1 MADKTRVKVGSNPSV
16 QVAESTTIVKKV
28 VIGTPIRAVD
38 AARFDATTL
47 DGESASYYLNADNFI
62 NLPNGLQ
69 NIRDIDSG
77 VAITGITRIEGT
89 IVPSEDRRYNLGT
102 PTKRFGSIYLEGE
115 TLYVGNLSVSDAGDG
130 KMQTAEANFTGDVDS
145 NGNPIAELSNIKVV
159 STLDSAQVIDMINRW
174 VRDTD
179 GDSNGGPGLDSY
191 FDSAYVQARV
201 DTEFL
206 DDLIDSD
213 FINRNLDK
221 IQIEDIIADT
231 VDSAFVDL
239 LQNPAGIKW
248 STSGNNSQFRTAT
261 SYLDSDRTEYTI
273 RSSSFQNN
281 LLQLELASFT
291 PTVSVSGQSLNWDV
305 PASSFS
311 VTVDNPTDFANRYIA
326 SVGSITE
333 TGGDVHETLSD
344 FTTSGPSQTP
354 AGGVD
359 WNQTFSTNSTAYIRS
374 TSTTITGGS
383 ASASVTFLED
393 DNSTFSTVS
402 FTTNWTTPN
411 VSISMSNL
419 SGNIFLDPY
428 ESTSYNV
435 SVSGFSNSSNYANTV
450 TPTGGTVSNS
460 SGSGTFTFTDPIHQ
474 DNTGSRTLSV
484 SSQMTRPAGVTGTE
498 YTVTD
503 TASDTSLSTSWTF
516 PSISIFTNSV
526 NTSPTNSDIVNG
538 TSFTS
543 DVTQYSNQTRTFSGT
558 VNNSQSTP
566 QAFWFGVRSSATQP
580 STFKTG
586 ASSSLLSDV
595 TPTEVT
601 VNLNNTYTDE
611 DYDFYGLTLQP
622 GNTYV
627 SIS

>member
-1 MADKTRVKVGSNPSV
+1 MANETRVKVGSNPSV
-16 QVAESTTIVKKV
+16 KVSESTTIIKKV
-28 VIGTPIRAVD
+28 VVGTPIRAVD

-47 DGESASYYLNADNFI
+47 DGESASYYLNADNFV
-62 NLPNGLQ
+62 NLPDGLQ
-69 NIRDIDSG
+69 NIIDIDSG
-77 VAITGITRIEGT
+77 VQVSGITRVDGT
-89 IVPSEDRRYNLGT
+89 IVPAEDRRYNLGT
-102 PTKRFGSIYLEGE
+102 PTFRFGSIYLEGE
-115 TLYVGNLSVSDAGDG
+115 TLYVGGLAVSDAGDG
-130 KMQTAEANFTGDVDS
+130 KMQTAAAEFGDEVDS
-145 NGNPIAELSNIKVV
+145 NGNPVPELSNIKVV

-174 VRDTD
+174 VRDLD
-179 GDSNGGPGLDSY
+179 GDSNGGPGLDTY

-201 DTEFL
+201 DTQFL

-231 VDSAFVDL
+231 VDSAFVDI

-248 STSGNNSQFRTAT
+248 STSGGNSQFRTAT
-261 SYLDSDRTEYTI
+261 GYLDSDRTEYTI
-273 RSSSFQNN
+273 RSSRFQNN

-291 PTVSVSGQSLNWDV
+291 PSVSASGQSLNWDV

-311 VTVDNPTDFANRYIA
+311 VTVDNPTDFADRYIA
-326 SVGSITE
+326 SVGSISE
-333 TGGDVHETLSD
+333 VSGDVHETLAD
-344 FTTSGPSQTP
+344 YTTSGPSSTP
-354 AGGVD
+354 GGGVD

-374 TSTTITGGS
+374 TSTTISGGS
-383 ASASVTFLED
+383 ATAAVTFLED
-393 DNSTFSTVS
+393 DNSTYSTVN

-411 VSISMSNL
+411 VSIFMSNL

-428 ESTSYNV
+428 ESTNYTV
-435 SVSGFSNSSNYANTV
+435 SVTGISNSNNYSTTV

-460 SGSGTFTFTDPIHQ
+460 SGSGTFTFTNPIHQ

-484 SSQMTRPAGVTGTE
+484 STDMTRPAGVTGTE

-543 DVTQYSNQTRTFSGT
+543 DVTQYGNQARTFSNT
-558 VNNSQSTP
+558 VTNSESTP
-566 QAFWFGVRSSATQP
+566 QAFFFGVRSSATQP
-580 STFKTG
+580 TTFQTG
-586 ASSSLLSDV
+586 ASQSLLSDV

-601 VNLNNTYTDE
+601 VNLNNTHTDE
-611 DYDFYGLTLQP
+611 DYDFYGITLQP